1 MKIIGT
7 AALLLVSTTAMSACS
22 GASGRLSHTQ
32 LVDRANAICRAA
44 GRPYAGDRP
53 TQPAQF
59 LDFLKAQV
67 PAEQNGL
74 KALEA
79 VRPPKAEQS
88 AWSSQIIAP
97 EREQLAD
104 VTAAVAALQDAIG
117 RRDRPGASVLVQQTT
132 DRLDQRGAGINAY
145 WKANG
150 MDACL
155 DSPL

>member
-7 AALLLVSTTAMSACS
+7 AVLLLLSATVTAACS
-22 GASGRLSHTQ
+22 GTSGPLTHGQ

-53 TQPAQF
+53 SQPAAF

-74 KALEA
+74 KALEG
-79 VRPPKAEQS
+79 VRPPKAERS
-88 AWSSQIIAP
+88 AWASQIIAP

-104 VTAAVAALQDAIG
+104 VTAAVAALRDAIG
-117 RRDRPGASVLVQQTT
+117 RRDQRMAAALVQQTT
-132 DRLDQRGAGINAY
+132 SRLDERGAGINAY

-150 MDACL
+150 MGACL